1 MRDASALGQGG
12 LHHLSLM
19 DDLEQALSEI
29 HRVLKPEGRLLIIE
43 PWLTPFLRIVHAL
56 CRVGWIRRSWNKMD
70 ALAAMIELEWKT
82 YDDWLRRPA
91 PVLSAIRDVAEPTQ
105 LRMGWGKLMLT
116 ARKRS
121 R

>member
-1 MRDASALGQGG
+1 
-12 LHHLSLM
+12 
-19 DDLEQALSEI
+19 
-29 HRVLKPEGRLLIIE
+29 
-43 PWLTPFLRIVHAL
+43 
-56 CRVGWIRRSWNKMD
+56 MD